1 MNRAVNAKMSRQA
14 AAKDASGLADRQRAP
29 KPSGRISAY
38 TKGEGGEMPIRYSI
52 DRINRRLLTHA
63 DGLVAFH
70 DINTHRDHE
79 QRNRDL
85 DRP

>member
-1 MNRAVNAKMSRQA
+1 
-14 AAKDASGLADRQRAP
+14 
-29 KPSGRISAY
+29 
-38 TKGEGGEMPIRYSI
+38 MPIRYSI